1 VTNQLTI
8 SPIKELFEEARAARM
23 DYVYSLLR
31 VEYYSIKII
40 DPLLRLKAEL
50 DESSNE
56 QNQEIAALRYI
67 SLIKQETPLDLLAN
81 LFSCVRMNLAGRRKK
96 MITVFEAIS
105 GTVRDPFSTIWTIAV
120 ILNWPSQ
127 NERI

>member
-1 VTNQLTI
+1 MTNQLTI